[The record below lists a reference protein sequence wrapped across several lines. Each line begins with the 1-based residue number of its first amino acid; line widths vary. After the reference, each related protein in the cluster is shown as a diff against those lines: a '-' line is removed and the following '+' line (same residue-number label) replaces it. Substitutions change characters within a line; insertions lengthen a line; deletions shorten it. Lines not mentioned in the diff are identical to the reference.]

1 MMGECALSS
10 NICEGKDMGEA
21 AADNYQVN
29 IPLFEGPL
37 DLLLHLVTKNRIDIH
52 DIPIHL
58 ITDQYLAY
66 LESARQFNLDLG
78 SSFFAMASTLI
89 LIKSRM
95 LLPEKRR
102 EEMDESEDPRQEL
115 SRSLEEFKRMK
126 EVKARIEALMEEESP
141 YRGRE
146 PEVFRTSV
154 FQGKISLSRLQAA
167 FLSLYDSLEEEEER
181 ILPSEE
187 VSLDREIEGWERTLE
202 MKPWVMMTGY
212 LKKMK
217 TRLRLAVAFLALLEL
232 IRLGK
237 ARVEE
242 AAEGLVIKGGSL

>member
-1 MMGECALSS
+1 MGET
-10 NICEGKDMGEA
+10 A
-21 AADNYQVN
+21 AENYQVN

-102 EEMDESEDPRQEL
+102 EETDESEDPRQEL

-146 PEVFRTSV
+146 PEVFRSSV

-187 VSLDREIEGWERTLE
+187 VSLDAEMDGWKRTLR
-202 MKPWVMMTGY
+202 MRSSVVMTDY
-212 LKKMK
+212 LKKMRTK
-217 TRLRLAVAFLALLEL
+217 LRLAVAFLALLEL

-237 ARVEE
+237 ARVVDS
-242 AAEGLVIKGGSL
+242 AEGLVIEGGCL

>member
-1 MMGECALSS
+1 
-10 NICEGKDMGEA
+10 MGEA
-21 AADNYQVN
+21 AADNNQVN

-187 VSLDREIEGWERTLE
+187 VSLDREIEGWERVLA

-217 TRLRLAVAFLALLEL
+217 TRLHLAVAFLALLEL

>member
-1 MMGECALSS
+1 
-10 NICEGKDMGEA
+10 MGEA

-212 LKKMK
+212 LMKMK

>member
-1 MMGECALSS
+1 
-10 NICEGKDMGEA
+10 MGEA

-102 EEMDESEDPRQEL
+102 VEMDESEDPRQEL

-146 PEVFRTSV
+146 PEVFRSSV

-202 MKPWVMMTGY
+202 IKPWVMMTGY

>member
-1 MMGECALSS
+1 MGET
-10 NICEGKDMGEA
+10 A
-21 AADNYQVN
+21 AENYQVN

-102 EEMDESEDPRQEL
+102 EETNESEDPRQEL

-146 PEVFRTSV
+146 PEVFRSSV

-187 VSLDREIEGWERTLE
+187 VSLDAEMDGWKRTLR
-202 MKPWVMMTGY
+202 MRSSVVMTDY
-212 LKKMK
+212 LKKMSTK
-217 TRLRLAVAFLALLEL
+217 LRLAVAFLALLEL

-237 ARVEE
+237 ARVVDS
-242 AAEGLVIKGGSL
+242 AEGLVIEGGSL